1 MPYVRKT
8 PLDSGLG
15 RPKGSKNKSGLE
27 RLGLERPRVDQVL
40 PTNNTVSPS
49 PNTSPTSSVTP
60 KVESS
65 KVEPKEADFSLK
77 EESESETI
85 SDEFSEILKG
95 LKSPEKI
102 KDEEEKTSQSL
113 DSVFQAIQNMW
124 NRAGE
129 ENEKG
134 DIEPWKWTES
144 DSKQLKNAIML
155 MDAKYGFIGKSVNYI
170 PEILFGVTMLMIVF
184 KGFALMKHRKEASH
198 GKPKIASQASANSTL
213 NINESI
219 DINELA
225 RQRAQSLGG
234 F

>member
-15 RPKGSKNKSGLE
+15 RPKGSKNK
-27 RLGLERPRVDQVL
+27 PRVEQVL
-40 PTNNTVSPS
+40 LTNNTVSPS
-49 PNTSPTSSVTP
+49 PSPSPIPDVAP
-60 KVESS
+60 KVRL
-65 KVEPKEADFSLK
+65 EPKQADFSVK

-144 DSKQLKNAIML
+144 DSKQLKNAVML

-184 KGFALMKHRKEASH
+184 KGFALMKHRKEASQ
-198 GKPKIASQASANSTL
+198 GKHKSQASVNSTL
-213 NINESI
+213 NINESTL

>member
-15 RPKGSKNKSGLE
+15 RPKGSKNK
-27 RLGLERPRVDQVL
+27 RVEQVL
-40 PTNNTVSPS
+40 PANNTVSPS
-49 PNTSPTSSVTP
+49 PNPSPTPDVAP
-60 KVESS
+60 KVRLE
-65 KVEPKEADFSLK
+65 EPKQADFSLK
-77 EESESETI
+77 EESETV

-113 DSVFQAIQNMW
+113 DSVFQAIQNIW

-144 DSKQLKNAIML
+144 DSKQLKNAVML
-155 MDAKYGFIGKSVNYI
+155 MDAKYGFIGKSINYI

-198 GKPKIASQASANSTL
+198 GKPKSASQASVNSTL
-213 NINESI
+213 NINESTL

>member
-15 RPKGSKNKSGLE
+15 RPKGSKNKPHVEKVSS
-27 RLGLERPRVDQVL
+27 
-40 PTNNTVSPS
+40 TVNSVSSSPNPS
-49 PNTSPTSSVTP
+49 PTPNVAP
-60 KVESS
+60 KVEL
-65 KVEPKEADFSLK
+65 EPKQADFSVK
-77 EESESETI
+77 EESETI
-85 SDEFSEILKG
+85 SDEFAEILKG

-102 KDEEEKTSQSL
+102 KEEEEKTSQSL

-134 DIEPWKWTES
+134 DIEPWKWTEA
-144 DSKQLKNAIML
+144 DNKQLKNSVML
-155 MDAKYGFIGKSVNYI
+155 MEAKYGSINKFANYI
-170 PEILFGVTMLMIVF
+170 PEILFGVTMLMIIF
-184 KGFALMKHRKEASH
+184 KGFALVKHRKEH
-198 GKPKIASQASANSTL
+198 RKPKPVSQASVSGESSTL
-213 NINESI
+213 

>member
-8 PLDSGLG
+8 PIDSGLG
-15 RPKGSKNKSGLE
+15 RPKGSKNK
-27 RLGLERPRVDQVL
+27 PRVDQVSS
-40 PTNNTVSPS
+40 TINTVSPS
-49 PNTSPTSSVTP
+49 PNPSPNTSAIP
-60 KVESS
+60 KVEP
-65 KVEPKEADFSLK
+65 EPKEADFSLK
-77 EESESETI
+77 EESDEPI
-85 SDEFSEILKG
+85 SDEFAEILKG

-113 DSVFQAIQNMW
+113 ESVIQAIQNMW
-124 NRAGE
+124 NSAGE

-134 DIEPWKWTES
+134 EIEPWKWTEL
-144 DSKQLKNAIML
+144 DNKQLKNSVIL
-155 MDAKYGFIGKSVNYI
+155 MDAKYGWVGKSVNYI

-198 GKPKIASQASANSTL
+198 RKPKPASQASASVESTL
-213 NINESI
+213 
-219 DINELA
+219 DINDLA

>member
-15 RPKGSKNKSGLE
+15 RPKGSKNK
-27 RLGLERPRVDQVL
+27 PRVEQVSS
-40 PTNNTVSPS
+40 TINSVSSSPNPS
-49 PNTSPTSSVTP
+49 PTPSVAP
-60 KVESS
+60 KVELGST
-65 KVEPKEADFSLK
+65 KQADFSLK
-77 EESESETI
+77 EESEPI
-85 SDEFSEILKG
+85 SDEFAEILKG

-144 DSKQLKNAIML
+144 DSKQLKNAVML

-184 KGFALMKHRKEASH
+184 KGFALMKHRKEH
-198 GKPKIASQASANSTL
+198 GKPKPASQASVSSEPTL
-213 NINESI
+213 